1 MKKKT
6 ELSVQKQTIAAM
18 VEIAKLFP
26 NQDPIR
32 LAHGVIDFKLPI
44 AKTLT
49 VLRALAPHFK
59 GENSDMIRIAAGF
72 NNLQR
77 KLTEEAPIK
86 LPRKVTKE
94 QAKRL
99 LATISN

>member
-6 ELSVQKQTIAAM
+6 ELSVQEQTITAM

-44 AKTLT
+44 KKTLT
-49 VLRALAPHFK
+49 VLRTLAPHFK
-59 GENSDMIRIAAGF
+59 DGNSDMIRLAAGF
-72 NNLQR
+72 NDLQR
-77 KLTEEAPIK
+77 KLAEDVPVK
-86 LPRKVTKE
+86 LPRKVTKG
-94 QAKRL
+94 QAKKL
-99 LATISN
+99 LASISN

>member
-6 ELSVQKQTIAAM
+6 ELSVQEQTISAM

-59 GENSDMIRIAAGF
+59 GGNSDMIRIACGF
-72 NNLQR
+72 NDLQR
-77 KLTEEAPIK
+77 KLAEDAPVK

-94 QAKRL
+94 QARKL
-99 LATISN
+99 LASISN